1 MTGNW
6 LEICRQAVGD
16 LREVLVDL
24 PTRETRE
31 PITGRGVGGDDTTA
45 IDAAAEA
52 VIVRRLEQAHEGG
65 LEFRLVSEE
74 LGERTFGGAGQSG

>member
-1 MTGNW
+1 MTDW

-16 LREVLVDL
+16 LRGVLTEL
-24 PTRETRE
+24 PTRVTRE

-52 VIVRRLEQAHEGG
+52 AIVRRLEASHEAG
-65 LEFRLVSEE
+65 LQFRLVSE
-74 LGERTFGGAGQSG
+74 

>member
-1 MTGNW
+1 MTVDW

-16 LREVLVDL
+16 LRGVLDEL

-31 PITGRGVGGDDTTA
+31 PITGHGVGGDDTTA

-52 VIVRRLEQAHEGG
+52 VDRAAPRRRA
-65 LEFRLVSEE
+65 
-74 LGERTFGGAGQSG
+74 